1 MPSSGQ
7 ENFTLLSTIL
17 VLHVLAW
24 ILTVFDV
31 CFIGSAGSSFP
42 DDFPGFSF
50 TFRSPDEV
58 FREFFGG
65 QDPFADFFGGFSVVY
80 RYLSIFTIIGFEGL

>member
-1 MPSSGQ
+1 MCLC
-7 ENFTLLSTIL
+7 ELF
-17 VLHVLAW
+17 
-24 ILTVFDV
+24 
-31 CFIGSAGSSFP
+31 CFIDSGGSSFP

-65 QDPFADFFGGFSVVY
+65 QDPFADFFGGFSGSSRPVHTKDYNDKDTV
-80 RYLSIFTIIGFEGL
+80 LKIV

>member
-1 MPSSGQ
+1 MCLH
-7 ENFTLLSTIL
+7 EIL
-17 VLHVLAW
+17 
-24 ILTVFDV
+24 IVFYI

-65 QDPFADFFGGFSVVY
+65 QDPFADFFGGFSGS
-80 RYLSIFTIIGFEGL
+80 LSVDMLILNLANITV

>member
-1 MPSSGQ
+1 MPSSG
-7 ENFTLLSTIL
+7 EESYTLLNTIL
-17 VLHVLAW
+17 VLHVLTL
-24 ILTVFDV
+24 IVFYV
-31 CFIGSAGSSFP
+31 CFIGPGGSSFP

-65 QDPFADFFGGFSVVY
+65 QDPFADFFGGFPGSLYVDMLILNLANITV
-80 RYLSIFTIIGFEGL
+80 